1 MDNIMKIN
9 VRIEDGCIVTD
20 SRNIADTFEK
30 RHDHVLRDI
39 ENIKKDLPN
48 FGEMFIESTM
58 PDNYGRNQKV
68 YFVSRDGFSLLA
80 MGFTGSKALEWKLKY
95 INAFNTLEKAW
106 NTPEQIMARA
116 LKVADAQIIS
126 LKDRCNFLG
135 SQIEEKSQ
143 LIESLQPKAA
153 YYDLVLQCNTLL
165 STTEIA
171 KDYGMSARKF
181 NDLLH
186 EMGIQFKQSDRWF
199 LYTRYEGCGYT
210 SSKTTNFVRKDGSL
224 GCATNMYWTPK
235 GRLFL
240 YDSLKSDAILPMIE
254 REIA

>member
-1 MDNIMKIN
+1 MNEIIKVN
-9 VRIEDGCIVTD
+9 TD
-20 SRNIADTFEK
+20 TQTVSARDLHETLQIEK
-30 RHDHVLRDI
+30 RFSAWFEQFKDIFTEGDDFTSVLTSTEVQNNGGVQIRELQDYI
-39 ENIKKDLPN
+39 ISIDMAKHICMMSHSEKGK
-48 FGEMFIESTM
+48 ECRQYFI
-58 PDNYGRNQKV
+58 D
-68 YFVSRDGFSLLA
+68 
-80 MGFTGSKALEWKLKY
+80 
-95 INAFNTLEKAW
+95 LEKAW